1 MYIMTVKCKV
11 RDSMQTVVEQAWAIL
26 QLILRLLGMVSDL
39 ILEAIITIQTI
50 KGVQA
55 MVAAEVAEVVAAVGM
70 MAMAG
75 KEVTV
80 RKVTVGKE
88 VVVVVGKEV
97 MVMVG
102 APGRMNHIKSQLF
115 SIWALMTNRSFLT
128 ILSRYEPLLSCLL
141 VNLTCA
147 CFLSLQ
153 FVQQDRT
160 IISIMDL
167 CVDSTSTSVVIGRS
181 YGSIGFIARIPYS
194 IGDTG
199 PRLYAQILYS
209 TCKH

>member
-1 MYIMTVKCKV
+1 
-11 RDSMQTVVEQAWAIL
+11 MQTVVEQAWAIL

-141 VNLTCA
+141 VNLT
-147 CFLSLQ
+147 LSLQ
-153 FVQQDRT
+153 FVQQDHT